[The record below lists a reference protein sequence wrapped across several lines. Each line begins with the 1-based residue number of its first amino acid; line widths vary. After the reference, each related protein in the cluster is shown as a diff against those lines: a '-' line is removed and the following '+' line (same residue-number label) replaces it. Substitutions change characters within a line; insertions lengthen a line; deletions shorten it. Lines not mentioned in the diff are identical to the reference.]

1 MEGTLPR
8 AWFMAEQLLSR
19 RPESN
24 RTTRK
29 VEPIPLNR
37 TNPPWYQRAVMLV
50 LIAGGGAVVGHLGSQ
65 LTARL
70 LSGRT
75 AATAVGT
82 ARPGGPVPTLLSAAP
97 TLSERLI
104 EIDQHLSGRD
114 FGTAFLLCDE
124 ALLLFPSENQVL
136 MRRQRAEDELHNRFR
151 YQMFE
156 QAATRRNYTAA
167 VALYN
172 EIPADSTY
180 KLRAMQ
186 ELPAIR
192 SHIVGEKLSAAQTAA
207 RLGEC
212 SEARLYAN
220 GVLAIDGSSVAARA
234 VLEQCPANRGAAAAG
249 AGSAGGSRPE

>member
-1 MEGTLPR
+1 
-8 AWFMAEQLLSR
+8 MAEQLLSR
-19 RPESN
+19 RPENN

-29 VEPIPLNR
+29 VEPIPLNQ
-37 TNPPWYQRAVMLV
+37 TSPPWYQRIVMLV

-70 LSGRT
+70 LSGRSAGAIT
-75 AATAVGT
+75 ALQQ
-82 ARPGGPVPTLLSAAP
+82 RPGGAPALLSAAT

-104 EIDQHLSGRD
+104 EIDQHLAGRD

-136 MRRQRAEDELHNRFR
+136 VRRQHAEDELHNRFR

-156 QAATRRNYTAA
+156 QAASRRNYTAA

-172 EIPADSTY
+172 EIPSDSTY

-207 RLGEC
+207 KLGEC
-212 SEARLYAN
+212 GEARLYAN
-220 GVLAIDGSSVAARA
+220 GVLAIDGSSLAARA
-234 VLEQCPANRGAAAAG
+234 VLEQCPAKAGAAPAA
-249 AGSAGGSRPE
+249 APSAAGGSSPE

>member
-1 MEGTLPR
+1 
-8 AWFMAEQLLSR
+8 MAEQLLSR

-29 VEPIPLNR
+29 VEPISLIRP
-37 TNPPWYQRAVMLV
+37 NPPWYQRVVMLI

-65 LTARL
+65 LTSRL
-70 LSGRT
+70 LSGRSVT
-75 AATAVGT
+75 LPQ
-82 ARPGGPVPTLLSAAP
+82 RPGGVAPSLLSAAP
-97 TLSERLI
+97 SLSERLI

-114 FGTAFLLCDE
+114 FGTALLLCDE
-124 ALLLFPSENQVL
+124 ALTMFPSENQVL
-136 MRRQRAEDELHNRFR
+136 VRRQHAEDELHNRFR

-186 ELPAIR
+186 ELPALR
-192 SHIVGEKLSAAQTAA
+192 SHIVGEKLSSAQTAA
-207 RLGEC
+207 KLGEC
-212 SEARLYAN
+212 SEARLYAG
-220 GVLAIDGSSVAARA
+220 GVLAIDGASLAARA
-234 VLEQCPANRGAAAAG
+234 VLEQCPATGNANRAAPTPAG
-249 AGSAGGSRPE
+249 AGRPE

>member
-1 MEGTLPR
+1 
-8 AWFMAEQLLSR
+8 MAEQLLTR
-19 RPESN
+19 RPENN

-37 TNPPWYQRAVMLV
+37 TSPPWYQRAIMLV

-70 LSGRT
+70 LAGRSV
-75 AATAVGT
+75 AVPM
-82 ARPGGPVPTLLSAAP
+82 ARPGGSAPTLLSAAP

-136 MRRQRAEDELHNRFR
+136 VRRQRAEDELHNRFR

-172 EIPADSTY
+172 EIPTDSTY

-212 SEARLYAN
+212 NEARLYAN
-220 GVLAIDGSSVAARA
+220 GVLAIDGSSLAARA
-234 VLEQCPANRGAAAAG
+234 VLEQCPANRVAP
-249 AGSAGGSRPE
+249 AGGGRPE